1 LSRGP
6 DIHTPPELRSGRLCL
21 RTPRDA
27 DAAAHLALGR
37 DADIARMYGLDRAEA
52 AAPLQEAETLALAW
66 LERLRMAP
74 FAWIIEHDG
83 RPIGEIRLH
92 PLEAK
97 DQTARIAIGM
107 FDPRGLGQGLG
118 TEAMRLVLT
127 YGFDTLGLHRIEL
140 RVLVFNAR
148 AIACYQKCGFVVEG
162 RLRQSALID
171 GERHDDLIMG
181 LLAPEFHAR

>member
-1 LSRGP
+1 MSPKRHVDSP
-6 DIHTPPELRSGRLCL
+6 SELHNERLRL
-21 RTPRDA
+21 RAPRDA

-52 AAPLQEAETLALAW
+52 AAPLQEAEALAW

-92 PLEAK
+92 SLETK
-97 DQTARIAIGM
+97 DRTARIAIGM
-107 FDPRGLGQGLG
+107 FDPGCLGQGLG
-118 TEAMRLVLT
+118 TKAMRLVLT
-127 YGFDTLGLHRIEL
+127 YGFDTLGLHRIDL
-140 RVLVFNAR
+140 RVLAFNAR
-148 AIACYQKCGFVVEG
+148 AIACYQKCGFVIEG

-181 LLAPEFHAR
+181 LLAPEFRAG